1 MTGHLLVLV
10 QGRHG
15 VAATL
20 LGAGCAIG
28 YVWFAPR
35 GRLLELNHNW
45 WQVAVCV
52 SYVVVGLTFLC
63 VLRPAALVRKE
74 AAQPPESHRPN
85 GRWPCQTYG
94 LLFGEHCP
102 GVLLRT

>member
-63 VLRPAALVRKE
+63 FFAAGRPRSE
-74 AAQPPESHRPN
+74 R
-85 GRWPCQTYG
+85 GRSAP
-94 LLFGEHCP
+94 
-102 GVLLRT
+102 